1 MNSLTEIEE
10 KEFDQERM
18 CELCELHILGCSSST
33 STFQCEGSNCDD
45 AEEIYI
51 EEVIEQRPEKRKE
64 KIDKLLD

>member
-1 MNSLTEIEE
+1 MKLTEIEE

-18 CELCELHILGCSSST
+18 CKLCAIHILGCIPSS
-33 STFQCEGSNCDD
+33 STFQCEGCSCDD

-51 EEVIEQRPEKRKE
+51 EEVIENRPERRVE